1 MKTKIFYT
9 TIIAIMLVLF
19 ACSKNDFN
27 GETTDTGTAGSMA
40 RFAVVGDYL
49 YTVTPEK
56 MNVFD
61 ISEDV
66 NPEFVSDVNLGW
78 GIETIFP
85 KDSLLFLGSM
95 DGMHVYNIKNP
106 RFPTFVSSY
115 THMVSCDP
123 VVVNDSLAF
132 ITLHSND
139 EDGEDF
145 RCSRSV
151 NELHI
156 VDIRDL
162 NNPMVLEI
170 YPMTKP
176 MGLGLSGDTLYV
188 CDDGLKVYDVRN
200 PYNITLLNDFNITAF
215 DIIVLQDHI
224 IVVGEDGLY
233 QYKIQNQDITF
244 LSKIE
249 ICNSNTLP

>member
-1 MKTKIFYT
+1 MKKISK
-9 TIIAIMLVLF
+9 IIFPLF
-19 ACSKNDFN
+19 IAVFMISCAKSDANLSN
-27 GETTDTGTAGSMA
+27 TTGTAGSLA
-40 RFAVVGDYL
+40 RFAVVDNFL
-49 YTVTPEK
+49 YTVSSTE

-61 ISEDV
+61 ISTES
-66 NPEFVSDVNLGW
+66 NPNILQKINLGW

-85 KDSLLFLGSM
+85 KDTLLFLGSM

-123 VVVNDSLAF
+123 VVVNDTLAF
-132 ITLHSND
+132 ITLHSNEGD
-139 EDGEDF
+139 EDNFGCG
-145 RCSRSV
+145 RNV

-156 VDIRDL
+156 VDIKDL
-162 NNPMVLEI
+162 NNPNVLNI
-170 YPMTKP
+170 YPMTRP

-188 CDDGLKVYDVRN
+188 CDDGLKIFDVSN
-200 PYNITLLNDFNITAF
+200 PLDITLLNDFNIQAF
-215 DIIVLQDHI
+215 DIIILQNHI

-233 QYKIQNQDITF
+233 QYKIENQNITF